1 MLIRLGRTA
10 TFGRAWG
17 PFVIIVGLSL
27 PVQAQTAA
35 SASPSTSQPTS
46 RPTRRFLT
54 MSHDAMLR
62 EAAVRPL
69 MKVEYRS
76 ALGKPLT
83 DAEQGNLKKADA
95 LMAASAAARRNA
107 DFKAAAVSA
116 REAMDLYQRI
126 FGMAN
131 FLTTTALVETTTM
144 EQFASLS
151 PAERNDLAEADRSQD
166 AADAATKNGDYF
178 AARAA
183 ARKSLEIR
191 ERILGKTHA
200 SVCDAL
206 RLLGNT
212 QIELLSL
219 EEAQQ
224 FLIRAFDIVEATHG
238 KNHPKTALVLDRV
251 GWLRIYQGKHEPAAI
266 QLRRAAWILRNTM
279 GECAETAES
288 LDNLGTAL
296 TYLGEFDEAVNVKLR
311 SLVIRE
317 ALLGPDA
324 KDTGVSLSNLAWLY
338 ARIGKPE
345 EVIPLRKRAL
355 AIFHKTLGSDHHDS
369 IVELGNLAQAYF
381 TSQRNSEAAEL
392 YEQQIARDDR
402 KSGPMEPGAVN
413 RLMMLGSVY
422 LTAGRH
428 DDGERA
434 LKRALEKGIALYE
447 SGERSAAI
455 TELLRV
461 ALAYEYHRRLEDSL
475 LIREQIR
482 KWDEAQLT
490 LATAETILRSS
501 QLSNLYIDLGRAQEA
516 KGIITKVVGEAKLL
530 FGDGEPETIGPMI
543 ALAAAQEKLGELDE
557 AAKTC
562 DQVLRI
568 IESKLNRESPTAVY
582 PNLLLGRIRLRQNK
596 RDLAKFALEE
606 AREKFERSPRR
617 DRLVEIDILRE
628 LAACNLGLGDKDQA
642 LLLFRKAVEMARD
655 LAKDGNP
662 HRLAGLAA
670 TLKRFLDLS
679 ADASIDA
686 KERGDMIAELRDA
699 LEKLRAAKA
708 LDAEEKKWL
717 QDLPS

>member
-1 MLIRLGRTA
+1 MSLRVHPGPARTGVMLLNLFALTA
-10 TFGRAWG
+10 TAPG
-17 PFVIIVGLSL
+17 
-27 PVQAQTAA
+27 QTTA
-35 SASPSTSQPTS
+35 PSTTPSSQPTS
-46 RPTRRFLT
+46 RPTRKYLT

-69 MKVEYRS
+69 IKVEYRT

-83 DAEQGNLKKADA
+83 DAEQGDVKKADD
-95 LMAASAAARRNA
+95 LMAAAAASRRNA
-107 DFKAAAVSA
+107 DFRAAAVAA

-126 FGMAN
+126 FGAAN
-131 FLTTTALVETTTM
+131 FLTTTALVETTAM

-151 PAERNDLAEADRSQD
+151 PAERQDLAEADRSQD
-166 AADAATKNGDYF
+166 AADAATKSGDYF

-191 ERILGKTHA
+191 ERILGKSHA
-200 SVCDAL
+200 FVADAL
-206 RLLGNT
+206 RLLGNS

-224 FLIRAFDIVEATHG
+224 SLIRAFEIIEATCG
-238 KNHPKTALVLDRV
+238 KNHPKTALILDRV
-251 GWLRIYQGKHEPAAI
+251 GWLRIYQGKHEPAAN
-266 QLRRAAWILRNTM
+266 QLRRAAWILRMTL
-279 GECAETAES
+279 GESADTAES

-296 TYLGEFDEAVNVKLR
+296 AYLGEFDEALSVKLR

-317 ALLGPDA
+317 ALLGPEA
-324 KDTGVSLSNLAWLY
+324 KDTGISLSNLAWLY
-338 ARIGKPE
+338 ARIGKPD

-355 AIFHKTLGSDHHDS
+355 AIFHKALGLDHHDS

-381 TSQRNSEAAEL
+381 AAQRYSEAAEL

-402 KSGPMEPGAVN
+402 RTGPMEPGAVN

-422 LTAGRH
+422 LAAGRH
-428 DDGERA
+428 ADGERT

-461 ALAYEYHRRLEDSL
+461 AVAYEYHRRLEDSL

-482 KWDEAQLT
+482 KWDEAQLA
-490 LATAETILRSS
+490 LATADTILRNS
-501 QLSNLYIDLGRAQEA
+501 QLANLLVDLGCAREA
-516 KGIITKVVGEAKLL
+516 REITAKAVGEAKLL
-530 FGDGEPETIGPMI
+530 FGEGEPETIGPMI
-543 ALAAAQEKLGELDE
+543 ALAVSQENLGDLDE

-568 IESKLNRESPTAVY
+568 IESRMNRDSPTAVY
-582 PNLLLGRIRLRQNK
+582 PNYLLGRIRLRQGN

-606 AREKFERSPRR
+606 ARENFERTPRK
-617 DRLVEIDILRE
+617 DPLIEIDILCE

-642 LLLFRKAVEMARD
+642 LSLFRKAIQLAREM
-655 LAKDGNP
+655 AKDGKP
-662 HRLAGLAA
+662 HRLAGLATA
-670 TLKRFLDLS
+670 LHQLLDHA
-679 ADASIDA
+679 ADAGIDA
-686 KERGDMIAELRDA
+686 KERGDMTAELRGV

-708 LDAEEKKWL
+708 LNAEEKKWL